1 MILVRR
7 ATPEDNG
14 AMVDLHANCPQ
25 GTDLVIIL
33 DRSPDFFNR
42 SRPYEDCR
50 VYVAEEDGRIIGTAE
65 CAIRDLTFDGRR
77 CRALYEFG
85 FMVDPAHRR
94 KGIATRLQEAIEAY
108 AAHRNVDLLHLN
120 IVEGN
125 EPSVRL
131 FTKMSFKFWKEQ
143 KVLMLMVY
151 KEMKPSVD
159 AHIRSMELTDT
170 DDVVDLINDTYYDHD
185 LFQPFSTGTFMD
197 YVERL
202 PFYNLENIFVA
213 ERDGEIKAC
222 LGYWEYDHVIR
233 FKILNYAIRYRIPA
247 LMMRFLGLF
256 TKVPRIPKRGDYMS
270 QLFLVPM
277 ACKDDEC
284 LCELVKH
291 VNNIALEGGVHF
303 LNVSLDKES
312 PLLPALSK
320 FMHNETKVPSYVK
333 PLKGRSLYTGKKRRM
348 FMDVIDI

>member
-14 AMVDLHANCPQ
+14 AMVELHANCPQ
-25 GTDLVIIL
+25 GTDLVVVL

-42 SRPYEDCR
+42 SRSYEDSR
-50 VYVAEEDGRIIGTAE
+50 VYVAEEEGRIVGTAE
-65 CAIRDLTFDGRR
+65 CAIRDPTFEGRP

-94 KGIATRLQEAIEAY
+94 KGIATRLQEAIEAH
-108 AAHRNVDLLHLN
+108 AAQRDVDLLHLN

-125 EPSVRL
+125 EPSIRL
-131 FTKMSFKFWKEQ
+131 FTKMGFKFWKEQ
-143 KVLMLMVY
+143 KELMLMVY

-159 AHIRSMELTDT
+159 VHIRPIEITDT
-170 DDVVDLINDTYYDHD
+170 DDVVALINETYYDHD
-185 LFQPFSTGTFMD
+185 LFQPFSAGTFID
-197 YVERL
+197 YVKRL
-202 PFYNLENIFVA
+202 PFYNFENIFVA
-213 ERDGEIKAC
+213 ERDREIKAC
-222 LGYWEYDHVIR
+222 LGYWEYDYVIR
-233 FKILNYAIRYRIPA
+233 FKVLNYAIRYRIPA
-247 LMMRFLGLF
+247 LVTRFLGFF
-256 TKVPRIPKRGDYMS
+256 TKVPRIPRRGDYMS

-291 VNNIALEGGVHF
+291 VNNIALERGAHF

-312 PLLPALSK
+312 HLLPALSK
-320 FMHNETKVPSYVK
+320 FMFTETKILSHVK
-333 PLKGRSLYTGKKRRM
+333 PLKGRLLYTGKKRRM